1 MSRATRPVEGAPW
14 GGAEWPQRM
23 RLWAGVCAVSAAAIV
38 GLMTLAAGAGGAT
51 ESLGN
56 DRPVSTPSIFA
67 PVSTRRWL

>member
-1 MSRATRPVEGAPW
+1 
-14 GGAEWPQRM
+14 M